1 MNELKVF
8 ENTEFGE
15 IRTINENGKVLFCG
29 SDVAKALGYAV
40 PKDAITAHCKGAVKR
55 RLLTNGG
62 EQDVKFISEGDVY
75 RLITHSKLPTAEKFE
90 KWVFDDVLPTIRTT
104 GGYVSN
110 DDLFIQT
117 YFPFA
122 DDTTKAMF
130 RQTLETVRTQNEI
143 IKRQQQ
149 EIEHKEDVIGGL
161 VDEIDLAEKRQI
173 LNRVVRHNNANYAD
187 RWRILYREFE
197 CKYHIDLSRRVASY
211 NAAHKPKC
219 KNKLEYIDRVMNKI
233 PELYELAA
241 KLFENDIKELISEM
255 YAANS

>member
-15 IRTINENGKVLFCG
+15 MRTIEDNGKVLFCG
-29 SDVAKALGYAV
+29 SDIAKALGYCNPNKAIN
-40 PKDAITAHCKGAVKR
+40 DHCRAITKHSTPISGKIQEI
-55 RLLTNGG
+55 N
-62 EQDVKFISEGDVY
+62 FISEADVY

-219 KNKLEYIDRVMNKI
+219 KNKLEYIDRVMDKI

>member
-1 MNELKVF
+1 MNELRTF
-8 ENTEFGE
+8 GNSEFGE
-15 IRTINENGKVLFCG
+15 MRTIEDNGKVLFCG
-29 SDVAKALGYAV
+29 SDVAKALGYTV

-75 RLITHSKLPTAEKFE
+75 RLITHSKLSTAEKFE

-122 DDTTKAMF
+122 DNTTKAMF

-197 CKYHIDLSRRVASY
+197 CKYHIDLSRRLASY